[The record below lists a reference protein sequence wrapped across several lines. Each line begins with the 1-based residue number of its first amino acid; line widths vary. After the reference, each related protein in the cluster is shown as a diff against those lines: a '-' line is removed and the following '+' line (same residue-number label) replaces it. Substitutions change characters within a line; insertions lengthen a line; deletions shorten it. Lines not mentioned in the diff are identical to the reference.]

1 MGGAISCNNN
11 GDYIDGLCY
20 NKCPEGMEHVPGM
33 PYNCKRPGAAPY
45 GRGVG
50 TIPGCA
56 KGQVKSGAL
65 CYEDPGPG
73 WRVIAGVA
81 WQDCPAG
88 YKDIGAF
95 CVPGLSFGGGPWY
108 LSFYMLIAAVAMI
121 IIPIGYFRVRSML
134 SIASSVTGSGRRTK
148 KLLNIKW

>member
-1 MGGAISCNNN
+1 
-11 GDYIDGLCY
+11 
-20 NKCPEGMEHVPGM
+20 
-33 PYNCKRPGAAPY
+33 
-45 GRGVG
+45 
-50 TIPGCA
+50 
-56 KGQVKSGAL
+56 
-65 CYEDPGPG
+65 
-73 WRVIAGVA
+73 VA